1 MAEAIVAMFVILGGF
16 TVIFRLF
23 HTAMRYSSLIQAQ
36 QEKVR
41 VAQNKLEEVRA
52 WSRVHHQP
60 IGATAFSDW
69 THWDNTSGFDPDYPA
84 IQWKVKVDAISLA
97 SPCSLFEMAEND
109 VDRRRLMPSSCKQVT
124 VTAFT
129 GSETPVIGMGQRP
142 VVLTTYIGQASQDPT
157 TVPCEVIVS
166 GSPVTLARNATASYS
181 VLLRTQADRYEIL
194 DVFFRWAMDPT
205 VGPAV
210 GNFSGP
216 RNGRQTTI
224 INRIRIPQNSGPPL
238 DVYCAPSSGAGRALC
253 KYRGKALTG
262 QTPLIDMT
270 GP

>member
-1 MAEAIVAMFVILGGF
+1 MAMFVILGGF

-41 VAQNKLEEVRA
+41 VAQNKLEEIRA
-52 WSRVHHQP
+52 WSRVNHQP

-69 THWDNTSGFDPDYPA
+69 SHWNGTQGWDTDYPA
-84 IQWKVKVDAISLA
+84 VQWKVEVSALSLA
-97 SPCSLFEMAEND
+97 SPCSLFENAETD
-109 VDRRRLMPSSCKQVT
+109 TTRRRLMPSSCKQVT

-129 GSETPVIGMGQRP
+129 GSETPVVGMGQRP
-142 VVLTTYIGQASQDPT
+142 VVLTTYIGQSSQDPT
-157 TVPCEVIVS
+157 TVPCEVVVT
-166 GSPVTLARNATASYS
+166 GSAVTLARNATADYS
-181 VLLRTQADRYEIL
+181 VTLRTQGARYQIL

-216 RNGRQTTI
+216 RDGRQTTI
-224 INRIRIPQNSGPPL
+224 VNRIRIPQNGGTFL
-238 DVYCAPSSGAGRALC
+238 DVYCAPSDGAGRALC
-253 KYRGKALTG
+253 RYRGKTLTG
-262 QTPLIDMT
+262 QTPLIQMT